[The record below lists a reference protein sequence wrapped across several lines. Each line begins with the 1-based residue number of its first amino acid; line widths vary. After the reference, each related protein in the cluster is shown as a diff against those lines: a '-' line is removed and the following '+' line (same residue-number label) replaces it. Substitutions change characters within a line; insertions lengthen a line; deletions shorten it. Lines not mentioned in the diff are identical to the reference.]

1 MDDARRTDL
10 RSRIHQSVEAA
21 TELRDRVTEP
31 DLKYRLTVVVR
42 QIADVEVFFL
52 NRLPDPPEAEEPWL
66 AAAEGAL
73 AARLAELDTYR
84 KAAEKEGGEEP
95 VKDGIGG

>member
-1 MDDARRTDL
+1 MDDARRGDL
-10 RSRIHQSVEAA
+10 RSRIHQSVGAA

-42 QIADVEVFFL
+42 QIADIEVFFL
-52 NRLPDPPEAEEPWL
+52 NRLPDPPQAEDAWL
-66 AAAEGAL
+66 AAGEGAL

-84 KAAEKEGGEEP
+84 KAAETDSGEKGPE
-95 VKDGIGG
+95 DAAR

>member
-10 RSRIHQSVEAA
+10 RSRIHQSVESA
-21 TELRDRVTEP
+21 TELRDRVSEP

-52 NRLPDPPEAEEPWL
+52 NRLPDPPQTENAWL

-84 KAAEKEGGEEP
+84 NAAEKDAGERP
-95 VKDGIGG
+95 RDGIPE